1 MTSGFLAIVGRTA
14 DITLIVF
21 ILMQLALAFRVSQTV
36 LLHLYHRSTGL
47 ERERIALAR
56 PLPAEDAL
64 PAVLV
69 QIPTFN
75 EGRLV
80 RRVLDS
86 VVSLDWPR
94 DRLQIQLLDD
104 STDAS
109 AEIARATIAEFRFR
123 GHDVTLIQRSHRAG
137 FKAGALRAGL
147 ACSSQPFVAVF
158 DADYVPSPDFLRRCL
173 RPLLDDPHLAFVQ
186 ARCDFLNARENRITH
201 AQQVI
206 LESHFAVEQPARC
219 WAGQFLPFNGTGGV
233 WRRAAIEAAG
243 GWHGDTLTEDLD
255 LSYRAQMRGWRALY
269 LVSVA
274 VPGELPDSLASWGMQ
289 QCRWNKGFAQTTRT
303 SPVDLAQ
310 PVALE
315 AEIRCGAP
323 SRWLHFRAV
332 GAGYIDIMVD
342 RRAAW
347 HGELFLD
354 SPARCARPAARIGG
368 RARDGAAQ
376 QQFAAA
382 ARDRFPDPKLH
393 DNVQAHVIH
402 DPDAPLCRGVVNSQR
417 DRRHTRPRVGL
428 RANTKTGS
436 SSLLIDLAA
445 PVVRLCRACV
455 GDGQAGSRTS
465 VRVPVV
471 LLSRRHGFA
480 FQFRALVGAVVEP
493 LDLQAVTRPID
504 PHRRRER
511 TARLH

>member
-1 MTSGFLAIVGRTA
+1 MTSAFLAIVGRTA
-14 DITLIVF
+14 DITLVVF

-36 LLHLYHRSTGL
+36 LLHLYHRRTGI

-56 PLPAEDAL
+56 PLPAEDEL

-80 RRVLDS
+80 RRALDS

-109 AEIARATIAEFRFR
+109 AEIARATIAEFRLK
-123 GHDVTLIQRSHRAG
+123 GHDVTLIQRAHRAG

-147 ACSSQPFVAVF
+147 ACSNQPFVAVF
-158 DADYVPSPDFLRRCL
+158 DADYVPSPDFLRLCL

-186 ARCDFLNARENRITH
+186 ARCDFLNARQNRVTH

-206 LESHFAVEQPARC
+206 LESHFAVEQPTRC

-289 QCRWNKGFAQTTRT
+289 QCRWNKGFAQTTRKLLP
-303 SPVDLAQ
+303 SICRSRLPWRRKLDA
-310 PVALE
+310 ALHLGG
-315 AEIRCGAP
+315 C
-323 SRWLHFRAV
+323 AV
-332 GAGYIDIMVD
+332 GPLALATGILWWIDLLLGTLSFSLILPLAALGLLQGLAGALAMALLSSNLLRQPGVGSQTRSFTTTCRLTAYTILMHQYAAALSTRSVIDGI
-342 RRAAW
+342 R
-347 HGELFLD
+347 
-354 SPARCARPAARIGG
+354 G
-368 RARDGAAQ
+368 RASAFVRTPKQ
-376 QQFAAA
+376 
-382 ARDRFPDPKLH
+382 DRLP
-393 DNVQAHVIH
+393 
-402 DPDAPLCRGVVNSQR
+402 G
-417 DRRHTRPRVGL
+417 
-428 RANTKTGS
+428 
-436 SSLLIDLAA
+436 
-445 PVVRLCRACV
+445 
-455 GDGQAGSRTS
+455 
-465 VRVPVV
+465 
-471 LLSRRHGFA
+471 
-480 FQFRALVGAVVEP
+480 
-493 LDLQAVTRPID
+493 
-504 PHRRRER
+504 
-511 TARLH
+511 

>member
-1 MTSGFLAIVGRTA
+1 MTSAFLAIVGRTA
-14 DITLIVF
+14 DITLVVL

-36 LLHLYHRSTGL
+36 LLHLYHRRVGL
-47 ERERIALAR
+47 ERERIALTR
-56 PLPAEDAL
+56 PLPSEDEL

-80 RRVLDS
+80 RRVIDS

-109 AEIARATIAEFRFR
+109 AEIAQATIAEFRLR
-123 GHDVTLIQRSHRAG
+123 GHDVALIQRAHRAG

-158 DADYVPSPDFLRRCL
+158 DADYVPSPDFLRLCL

-186 ARCDFLNARENRITH
+186 ARCDFLNARENRVTH

-206 LESHFAVEQPARC
+206 LESHFAVEQPTRC

-289 QCRWNKGFAQTTRT
+289 QCRWNKGFAQTTRKLLP
-303 SPVDLAQ
+303 SICRSRLPWRRKLDA
-310 PVALE
+310 ALHLGG
-315 AEIRCGAP
+315 C
-323 SRWLHFRAV
+323 AV
-332 GAGYIDIMVD
+332 GPLALATGILWWIDLLLGTLSFSLILPLAALGLLQGLAGALAMALLSSNLLRQPGVGSQTRSFTTTCRLTVYTILMHQYAAALSTRSVIDGI
-342 RRAAW
+342 R
-347 HGELFLD
+347 
-354 SPARCARPAARIGG
+354 G
-368 RARDGAAQ
+368 RASAFVRTPKQ
-376 QQFAAA
+376 
-382 ARDRFPDPKLH
+382 DRLP
-393 DNVQAHVIH
+393 
-402 DPDAPLCRGVVNSQR
+402 G
-417 DRRHTRPRVGL
+417 
-428 RANTKTGS
+428 
-436 SSLLIDLAA
+436 
-445 PVVRLCRACV
+445 
-455 GDGQAGSRTS
+455 
-465 VRVPVV
+465 
-471 LLSRRHGFA
+471 
-480 FQFRALVGAVVEP
+480 
-493 LDLQAVTRPID
+493 
-504 PHRRRER
+504 
-511 TARLH
+511 

>member
-1 MTSGFLAIVGRTA
+1 MTSAFLAIVGRTA
-14 DITLIVF
+14 DITLVVF

-36 LLHLYHRSTGL
+36 LLHLYHRRVGL
-47 ERERIALAR
+47 ERERIALTR
-56 PLPAEDAL
+56 PLPAEDEL

-109 AEIARATIAEFRFR
+109 AEIAQATIAEFRLR
-123 GHDVTLIQRSHRAG
+123 GHDVALIQRAHRAG

-158 DADYVPSPDFLRRCL
+158 DADYVPSPDFLRLCL

-186 ARCDFLNARENRITH
+186 ARCDFLNARENRVTH

-206 LESHFAVEQPARC
+206 LESHFAVEQPTRC

-289 QCRWNKGFAQTTRT
+289 QCRWNKGFAQTTRKLLP
-303 SPVDLAQ
+303 SICRSRLPWRRKLDA
-310 PVALE
+310 ALHLGG
-315 AEIRCGAP
+315 C
-323 SRWLHFRAV
+323 AV
-332 GAGYIDIMVD
+332 GPLALATGILWWIDLLLGTFSFSLILPLAALGLLQGLAGALAMALLSSNLLRQPGVGSETRSFTTTCRLTLYTILMHQYAAALSTGSVIDGI
-342 RRAAW
+342 R
-347 HGELFLD
+347 
-354 SPARCARPAARIGG
+354 G
-368 RARDGAAQ
+368 RASAFVRTPKQ
-376 QQFAAA
+376 
-382 ARDRFPDPKLH
+382 DRLP
-393 DNVQAHVIH
+393 
-402 DPDAPLCRGVVNSQR
+402 G
-417 DRRHTRPRVGL
+417 
-428 RANTKTGS
+428 
-436 SSLLIDLAA
+436 
-445 PVVRLCRACV
+445 
-455 GDGQAGSRTS
+455 
-465 VRVPVV
+465 
-471 LLSRRHGFA
+471 
-480 FQFRALVGAVVEP
+480 
-493 LDLQAVTRPID
+493 
-504 PHRRRER
+504 
-511 TARLH
+511 

>member
-1 MTSGFLAIVGRTA
+1 MTSAFLAIVGRTA
-14 DITLIVF
+14 DITLVVF

-36 LLHLYHRSTGL
+36 LLHLYHRRVGL
-47 ERERIALAR
+47 ERERIALTR
-56 PLPAEDAL
+56 PLPAEDEL

-109 AEIARATIAEFRFR
+109 AEIAQATIAEFRLR
-123 GHDVTLIQRSHRAG
+123 GHDVALIQRAHRAG

-158 DADYVPSPDFLRRCL
+158 DADYVPSPDFLRLCL

-186 ARCDFLNARENRITH
+186 ARCDFLNARENRVTH

-206 LESHFAVEQPARC
+206 LESHFAVEQPTRC

-289 QCRWNKGFAQTTRT
+289 QCRWNKGFAQTTRKLLP
-303 SPVDLAQ
+303 SICRSRLPWRRKLDA
-310 PVALE
+310 ALHLGG
-315 AEIRCGAP
+315 C
-323 SRWLHFRAV
+323 AV
-332 GAGYIDIMVD
+332 GPLALATGILWWIDLLLGTFSFSLILPLAALGLLQGLAGALAMALLSSNLLRQPGVGSQTRSFTTTCRLTLYTILMHQYAAALSTRSVIDGI
-342 RRAAW
+342 R
-347 HGELFLD
+347 
-354 SPARCARPAARIGG
+354 G
-368 RARDGAAQ
+368 RASAFVRTPKQ
-376 QQFAAA
+376 
-382 ARDRFPDPKLH
+382 DRLP
-393 DNVQAHVIH
+393 
-402 DPDAPLCRGVVNSQR
+402 G
-417 DRRHTRPRVGL
+417 
-428 RANTKTGS
+428 
-436 SSLLIDLAA
+436 
-445 PVVRLCRACV
+445 
-455 GDGQAGSRTS
+455 
-465 VRVPVV
+465 
-471 LLSRRHGFA
+471 
-480 FQFRALVGAVVEP
+480 
-493 LDLQAVTRPID
+493 
-504 PHRRRER
+504 
-511 TARLH
+511 